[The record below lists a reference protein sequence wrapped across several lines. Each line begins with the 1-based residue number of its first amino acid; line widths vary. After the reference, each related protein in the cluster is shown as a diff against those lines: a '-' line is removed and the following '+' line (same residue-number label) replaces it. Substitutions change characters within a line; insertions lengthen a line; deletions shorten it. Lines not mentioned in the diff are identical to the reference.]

1 MFRRGRHAKVTRTT
15 DKILILIGIFLLVFV
30 AVMIKMFDA
39 HGAVP
44 DTLIACV
51 FAATTGELG
60 IMGWIRTTKDR
71 QKERDWQL
79 EDEERNRKYM
89 KEDAHYDS

>member
-1 MFRRGRHAKVTRTT
+1 MFHRGKHAKVMRTT
-15 DKILILIGIFLLVFV
+15 DKILILIGIFLLVFT
-30 AVMIKMFDA
+30 AVMIKLFDA

-44 DTLIACV
+44 DTLITCV

-71 QKERDWQL
+71 QKERNWQL
-79 EDEERNRKYM
+79 EDETRQRKYM
-89 KEDAHYDS
+89 KEDM

>member
-1 MFRRGRHAKVTRTT
+1 MFRRGKHAKVMRTT
-15 DKILILIGIFLLVFV
+15 DKILILIGIFLLVFIIR
-30 AVMIKMFDA
+30 MINMFET

-44 DTLIACV
+44 DTLITCV

-71 QKERDWQL
+71 QKERNWQL
-79 EDEERNRKYM
+79 ADEKRQRKYM
-89 KEDAHYDS
+89 KEDM